1 LPLSPSPR
9 ALVSSPTDIFL
20 VVVEVLAI
28 ESFITG
34 DIRAEIRQTSAGLD
48 FESYAHA
55 IYDEA
60 DPSIKVFIV
69 LYFAFH
75 TLDHPDVL
83 PSTPPPFSHKT
94 SPIAIDPERCCAG
107 VENLAV
113 IANFCERHYPIKPG
127 VLEEGTANDIFFF
140 IFFYFGL
147 AQLRAQTSR
156 RWRRSYRCWAR
167 GIRRCIYS
175 WLGCCSTSVLL
186 VRLSSSTFHVAS
198 VISCPLLN

>member
-1 LPLSPSPR
+1 MPLSPSPR

-140 IFFYFGL
+140 IFFTLAWLSCARRLQDAGAVHTAAGL
-147 AQLRAQTSR
+147 AVYGGASIPGLAAALHL
-156 RWRRSYRCWAR
+156 SYLCASPRPPFMLLLLFPAR
-167 GIRRCIYS
+167 
-175 WLGCCSTSVLL
+175 
-186 VRLSSSTFHVAS
+186 F
-198 VISCPLLN
+198 